1 MCAVNSELQT
11 LPAKEEEGDVAVCAH
26 VLCQYVGVNK
36 GSALSVAACV
46 GGHVSVLCLS
56 LSYVLSFATG

>member
-1 MCAVNSELQT
+1 MCAVNSELRS

-46 GGHVSVLCLS
+46 GGRVSVLCVS
-56 LSYVLSFATG
+56 LRHVLSFATG